1 MIRIIKNNNN
11 NNNNYN
17 NINPAAFG
25 ESHGKLVPH

>member
-1 MIRIIKNNNN
+1 MIIIIKNNNN

-25 ESHGKLVPH
+25 VSHGKLVAH